1 MPRDNAQKIAKENGE
16 THYISQRP
24 CKRCGGFQRYAVS
37 GCCSNLECRRK
48 YEKEWTKN
56 NPEKRHLYNKR
67 RRLKANFN
75 LTCEEYDAMY
85 EKQNKGCA
93 ICGAEKSELG
103 KILAV
108 DHNHTTGK
116 IRGLLCNKCNQGLG
130 FFNDSIDLL
139 QDAVLY
145 LRQHSE

>member
-1 MPRDNAQKIAKENGE
+1 MPKNNAQKIAKENGK
-16 THYISQRP
+16 THYISQKP
-24 CKRCGGFQRYAVS
+24 CKRCGEFQRYSIS

-56 NPEKRHLYNKR
+56 NPEKRNLYNKK

-93 ICGAEKSELG
+93 ICGSEKSELG
-103 KILAV
+103 RILAV
-108 DHNHTTGK
+108 DHNHTTEK

-130 FFNDSIDLL
+130 FFNDNLDLL
-139 QDAVLY
+139 QGAVLY
-145 LRQHSE
+145 LKQHSD